1 MNQIKHALLL
11 VLAVGMVGCSPK
23 VTSEMLTNDFE
34 PQPTNYVMII
44 GAADELPAGTG
55 AIGHV
60 VVNGRSASVR
70 KQYGRMVSLAV
81 QETARKGGNVLVID
95 TVDAKKNSVKATMG
109 LTKGQVDHSL
119 TLSPFRLDQLE
130 AMTAIRRKPAP
141 VAIEEVAEVLPE
153 ETILQDTVALQED
166 VASTD
171 RWYTDD
177 AVVYPKIKKEKDVFF
192 KMSVGPVKT
201 TSEVYADD
209 GKPLSHLGGMGVAL
223 TYGRF
228 TSSSWGWGLDSFF
241 SYTDV
246 NETRGSRTYKGS
258 YTLGYVGLCGIL
270 RLNIVE
276 KLRFD
281 LSLGLGAAYYN
292 DPGNAQLGLGSKAD
306 LGLELMLTD
315 GFGLGIESVG
325 FASSFSAP
333 SGVHLEKNERYGY
346 DQSAWMLTARYYF

>member
-1 MNQIKHALLL
+1 M

-177 AVVYPKIKKEKDVFF
+177 AVVYKLGYSAYRAGEWEYARQVLSDIPKLPYSD
-192 KMSVGPVKT
+192 
-201 TSEVYADD
+201 
-209 GKPLSHLGGMGVAL
+209 
-223 TYGRF
+223 F
-228 TSSSWGWGLDSFF
+228 TAPAC
-241 SYTDV
+241 
-246 NETRGSRTYKGS
+246 